1 MGEAEYAGLA
11 IVFIFVALGVVVSA
25 HVAVRSKPARI
36 VLYALGGASAGVLCV
51 GLVLQIVQKGA
62 PLALPPL
69 GLVALLAV
77 AIAASVAILWLFG
90 GQGWLRTIP
99 GRIGAGALIFMVLVI
114 AFPPPLAPG
123 WQIVTL
129 VVGLA
134 LAAAVM
140 LGADSAAPRAATATA
155 DGRFM
160 YEMDFE
166 GEGIEDDDILEDDET
181 DDQWV
186 VVPAA
191 VVAGP
196 GGLRD
201 EERGGAGGGAGADG
215 SGAVSDAGSAGAG
228 GRADRGSESGG
239 GRQDRAGAGN
249 DRTGNGVVVYPAVAA
264 ADRGAGRRPRGR
276 RLAGALVPREG
287 VSGAG
292 AGAGGY
298 DAAGAVATASIAA
311 TA

>member
-1 MGEAEYAGLA
+1 MTEGAYAGLA
-11 IVFIFVALGVVVSA
+11 VVFILIALAVVVAA
-25 HVAVRSKPARI
+25 HVAVKNKPARI
-36 VLYALGGASAGVLCV
+36 VLYALAGASAGVLSA
-51 GLVLQIVQKGA
+51 GLVLQIWTKGA

-90 GQGWLRTIP
+90 GQGWLRKVP

-123 WQIVTL
+123 WQVVTL
-129 VVGLA
+129 VVGLGI
-134 LAAAVM
+134 AAAVM
-140 LGADSAAPRAATATA
+140 LGADSAQPRAATATA

-160 YEMDFE
+160 FDMDFD
-166 GEGIEDDDILEDDET
+166 GEGIEGDDILEDDEGDG
-181 DDQWV
+181 DDWI
-186 VVPAA
+186 VVP
-191 VVAGP
+191 VSVAGA

-201 EERGGAGGGAGADG
+201 EERGGAGGSASADG
-215 SGAVSDAGSAGAG
+215 SGAVRQPGGTSGSVGVGGDGAG
-228 GRADRGSESGG
+228 EQPNGNRE
-239 GRQDRAGAGN
+239 GAGE
-249 DRTGNGVVVYPAVAA
+249 DHAGNGVVGGVALAA
-264 ADRGAGRRPRGR
+264 ADRSFGRRPRGR

-298 DAAGAVATASIAA
+298 DAAGAATAASIAPA
-311 TA
+311 A